1 MLVALTEFVSQAN
14 KENRK
19 QKSTNKNI
27 PIHPRKNSLYLSLSV
42 SLSLCFSLSVSVSV
56 SVSVSL
62 SLSLSLSLVNKHS
75 RHIGY
80 TLSTNSRD
88 TCFLS
93 DKQTLRIHKVA
104 IEQIENDVEKDQSLT
119 LSTSI
124 SVWMPY
130 IVKSPLPVKTEASVT
145 NTALKRRKKKEED
158 EQQQKKTQRHEWN
171 TGAVSNK
178 KWSV

>member
-56 SVSVSL
+56 SL
-62 SLSLSLSLVNKHS
+62 SLSRARAYCILNKHS

-124 SVWMPY
+124 SV
-130 IVKSPLPVKTEASVT
+130 
-145 NTALKRRKKKEED
+145 
-158 EQQQKKTQRHEWN
+158 
-171 TGAVSNK
+171 
-178 KWSV
+178 